1 MTKNIEWKAEIK
13 IQWEDGTIEK
23 IEEFDFSDDLISQI
37 DYEIKDYKE
46 SKEIYKEE
54 RTNNDIQTD

>member
-13 IQWEDGTIEK
+13 IQWENGTIEK
-23 IEEFDFSDDLISQI
+23 IEDFDFSDDLISQI

-54 RTNNDIQTD
+54 RTNNDI

>member
-13 IQWEDGTIEK
+13 IKWEDGTIEK
-23 IEEFDFSDDLISQI
+23 IEDFDFSDDLISQI

-54 RTNNDIQTD
+54 RTNNDI

>member
-1 MTKNIEWKAEIK
+1 MNKNIEWKAEIK
-13 IQWEDGTIEK
+13 IQWENGTVEK

-54 RTNNDIQTD
+54 RTNNDI

>member
-13 IQWEDGTIEK
+13 LQCEDGTVEK
-23 IEEFDFSDDLISQI
+23 IEEFDFSDYLISQI

-54 RTNNDIQTD
+54 RTNNDI

>member
-54 RTNNDIQTD
+54 RTNND

>member
-13 IQWEDGTIEK
+13 IQWEDGIIEK

>member
-13 IQWEDGTIEK
+13 IQWENGTVEK

-54 RTNNDIQTD
+54 RTNNDI

>member
-13 IQWEDGTIEK
+13 IQWEDGTVEK

-54 RTNNDIQTD
+54 RTNND

>member
-54 RTNNDIQTD
+54 RTNSDI

>member
-54 RTNNDIQTD
+54 RTNNE

>member
-23 IEEFDFSDDLISQI
+23 IEDFDFSDDLISQI

-54 RTNNDIQTD
+54 RTNNDI

>member
-46 SKEIYKEE
+46 SKEIYKQE
-54 RTNNDIQTD
+54 RTNNDI

>member
-23 IEEFDFSDDLISQI
+23 IEEFDFCDDLISQI

-54 RTNNDIQTD
+54 RTNNDI

>member
-13 IQWEDGTIEK
+13 IRWEDGTIEK
-23 IEEFDFSDDLISQI
+23 IEDFDFSDDLISQI

-54 RTNNDIQTD
+54 RTNNDI

>member
-54 RTNNDIQTD
+54 RTNNDI

>member
-54 RTNNDIQTD
+54 TTNNDI

>member
-13 IQWEDGTIEK
+13 IQWEDGTTEK
-23 IEEFDFSDDLISQI
+23 IEDFDFSDDLISQI

-46 SKEIYKEE
+46 SKEIYKQE
-54 RTNNDIQTD
+54 RTNNDI

>member
-13 IQWEDGTIEK
+13 IQWEDGIIEK

-54 RTNNDIQTD
+54 RTNSDI

>member
-13 IQWEDGTIEK
+13 IKWEDGTIEK

-54 RTNNDIQTD
+54 RTNNDI